1 MAEAASWLDGYGRGR
16 GFAVAMAGY
25 VFLSYSRKD
34 RGYVSQLASF
44 LGTAGVDVWFDP
56 DIRYGADFER
66 IIREK
71 IDGCAAVIVAMTPD
85 SAASEWVGRE
95 ITWAEQ
101 RRKPIVPQLL
111 AGPVFPRFA
120 RLNYHLCLD
129 GAMPGQD
136 LVEQLREYVGLP
148 DGDRLAE
155 LRAAVAEPQ
164 SWKRSAALLLV
175 ERLLGSVREQTRE
188 AARTALVGLLSDPD
202 AEVRGRALQLWHARG
217 LGDPPAP
224 HQPPRPRSAQTT
236 AIVGIDFG
244 TTNSQVGLLE
254 AGDVSLI
261 PNAEGETATPSVVA
275 FTADGRLLV
284 GGPAK
289 RQTAA
294 NPTNTFHSVKLKLG
308 TDWSIQRGGRR
319 YTAEDIAALIL
330 AQLREDILRYAGAG
344 LVDAVLTVPA
354 YFTQVQRD
362 ALHTAAVA
370 ADLNV
375 MRIISEPIAAAI
387 TYGLNRTAEATVLML
402 DLGGGTFDVAL
413 TEIAEGVSEVKATA
427 GDNALGGDD
436 WDRALVDYLLDVI
449 RRRHGVDLTGDAA
462 VILRL
467 RAAAEEAK
475 IALSA
480 ATSTEIRIPYLAT
493 SVDGPIHLETT
504 LGRDEFEAMTRAIL
518 RRCET
523 LIRSVVND
531 AGIGPELIDHV
542 ILVGG
547 ATRIPAVGRLV
558 AELTGKQPYRGII
571 PEGVATGAA
580 LEAGILRGIVRDT
593 LLLDVTPISLG
604 VEESSGAFTRLIE
617 RNTTIPT
624 KRSDLF
630 TTTEDGQRGVVVKVY
645 EGERELA
652 ADNHILAALELD
664 ITPAPRGVPQ
674 LELTVDIDANGI
686 VHVSAKDL
694 GTGREVAARVNR
706 QSVTAARACPSS
718 GSAGLVLL
726 DSSDQ
731 QRAEMA
737 VHAAEFTLGRVPDPG
752 LSSGDVRSRDRS
764 GEELVVHVRHGRERT
779 LYVRN
784 AEVTQARE
792 AGSRYRL
799 ALVEISPYGSG
810 HDAVRY
816 LPGPLDDL
824 TRTRSQRGGYDYE
837 VPWADIWSRAGGPF

>member
-1 MAEAASWLDGYGRGR
+1 VV
-16 GFAVAMAGY
+16 AVAVAGY

-34 RGYVSQLASF
+34 RAYVDRLASF
-44 LGTAGVDVWFDP
+44 LGTAGVEVWFDP

-66 IIREK
+66 IIRAK
-71 IDGCAAVIVAMTPD
+71 IDGCAAVVLAMTPH

-95 ITWAEQ
+95 IAWAGQ
-101 RRKPIVPQLL
+101 RQKPIVPLLL

-120 RLNYHLCLD
+120 RVNYHPCLD

-155 LRAAVAEPQ
+155 LREAVAEPQ
-164 SWKRSAALLLV
+164 AWKRVGALLLV
-175 ERLLGSVREQTRE
+175 ERLLGSVREPTRD

-202 AEVRGRALQLWHARG
+202 AEVRGRAMQLWHARG
-217 LGDPPAP
+217 LGDLPAT
-224 HQPPRPRSAQTT
+224 HQPPRPRGVQTT

-261 PNAEGETATPSVVA
+261 PNAEGDPATPSVVA
-275 FTADGRLLV
+275 FTADGRILV

-308 TDWSIQRGGRR
+308 TDWSIDRGGGR
-319 YTAEDIAALIL
+319 YSAEDIAALIL
-330 AQLREDILRYAGAG
+330 AQLREDIHRYTGAG
-344 LVDAVLTVPA
+344 VVDAVLTVPA

-375 MRIISEPIAAAI
+375 LRIISEPIAAAI
-387 TYGLNRTAEATVLML
+387 TYGLNRTTEATVLML

-413 TEIAEGVSEVKATA
+413 TEIGEGVSEVKTTA

-436 WDRALVDYLLDVI
+436 WDRALVEHLLDVV

-462 VILRL
+462 VVPRL
-467 RAAAEEAK
+467 TVAAEEAK

-480 ATSTEIRIPYLAT
+480 AVSTDIRIPYLAT
-493 SVDGPIHLETT
+493 SVDGPVHLETT
-504 LGRDEFEAMTRAIL
+504 VGRDEFEAMTRPIL
-518 RRCET
+518 QRCEA
-523 LIRSVVND
+523 LIRSVIKD

-547 ATRIPAVGRLV
+547 ATRMPAVGRLV
-558 AELTGKQPYRGII
+558 AQLTGKPPYRGII

-580 LEAGILRGIVRDT
+580 LEAGILKGIVRDT

-604 VEESSGAFTRLIE
+604 VEGANGMFTPLIE

-630 TTTEDGQRGVVVKVY
+630 TTTEDSQRRVVMKVY
-645 EGERELA
+645 EGERDRA
-652 ADNHILAALELD
+652 ADNHILATLELD
-664 ITPAPRGVPQ
+664 VPPAPRGVPQ
-674 LELTVDIDANGI
+674 LELAIDIDANGI
-686 VHVSAKDL
+686 VHVAAKDL
-694 GTGREVAARVNR
+694 GTGREVTARVSR
-706 QSVTAARACPSS
+706 ESVTAAHAFRAGS
-718 GSAGLVLL
+718 GSAGLILL

-731 QRAEMA
+731 ERALMA
-737 VHAAEFTLGRVPDPG
+737 VHAVEFGLGRVPDAG
-752 LSSGDVRSRDRS
+752 LGPRDVRSRDRS
-764 GEELVVHVRHGRERT
+764 GEELLVHVRHGRERT
-779 LYVRN
+779 LYVRE
-784 AEVTQARE
+784 AEVTRARQ

-799 ALVEISPYGSG
+799 AVVELSPRGSA

-816 LPGPLDDL
+816 VLGALDKL
-824 TRTRSQRGGYDYE
+824 TRTPSQRKGYDYE
-837 VPWADIWSRAGGPF
+837 MPWSDIWSQARGPF